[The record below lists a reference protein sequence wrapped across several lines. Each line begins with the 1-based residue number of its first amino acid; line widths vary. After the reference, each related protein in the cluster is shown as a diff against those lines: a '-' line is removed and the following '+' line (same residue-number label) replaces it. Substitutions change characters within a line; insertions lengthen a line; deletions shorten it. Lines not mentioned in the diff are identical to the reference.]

1 MATVPPRDI
10 DAGGSQ
16 RAMSLDRAPVA
27 QARVLAPLRED
38 RVSLTDDHGF
48 RLSDAVRARPG
59 RLGALSVSRGKSV
72 LYGAFVWARGAFN
85 NPNRRFPTRAVRRGG
100 GRPDAGLGDRGGQ
113 AHAGTAWRAPL
124 PSRLSECAD
133 RGSCPRCRSAR
144 LGSRCRPSAARRA
157 ARPALKTSR
166 GPCD

>member
-16 RAMSLDRAPVA
+16 RIMSLDRAPVA

-38 RVSLTDDHGF
+38 RVSLTDDPGF

-72 LYGAFVWARGAFN
+72 LYGAFVWARGGLTTQTGDFRPRQFDEEEAA
-85 NPNRRFPTRAVRRGG
+85 PMRVSATEEAKLTPVPHGARHCHRVCQSVRRY
-100 GRPDAGLGDRGGQ
+100 
-113 AHAGTAWRAPL
+113 
-124 PSRLSECAD
+124 
-133 RGSCPRCRSAR
+133 
-144 LGSRCRPSAARRA
+144 
-157 ARPALKTSR
+157 
-166 GPCD
+166 